1 MILQIVTN
9 PLPAASRDD
18 TLTRR
23 LLGYLAA
30 DDAFKVHDR
39 VGADLPMGLLL
50 KGEGAARTAWKIR
63 RMSSPTRCVGVD
75 VGAWSKSIASPQR
88 PLQLDGQ
95 AGGLFPIDL
104 EEWADDVLRDAAA
117 DFVLTPSRFIQH
129 ADWTSLQQLLR
140 VASPVRG
147 RDDVFTLIATD
158 AAMLDAPQL
167 ALVLDTLRAHGTDQR
182 LAFVFAGASK
192 PLARPRRLA
201 GLRTLLAAFP
211 GSLVLGVEV
220 LAGFDVLTHAGSAAI
235 GLTGSLR
242 RPQRPTDD
250 GGGPPAKDFVPGLF
264 LRELWETRS
273 PRVYADWYANRQ
285 TPTCAGCGGRAVD
298 RFTRDE
304 RHKQQILRHNLHA
317 LIVVLG
323 YITGRAPSAARAW
336 LVDDRVR
343 GLQAHLALNSVR
355 TPVEA
360 DAMLRAYC
368 ELDDPQG
375 RRVAMKG
382 SWR

>member
-1 MILQIVTN
+1 MIDSLS
-9 PLPAASRDD
+9 AAGEDD
-18 TLTRR
+18 VLAGR

-30 DDAFKVHDR
+30 DDAFKVQ
-39 VGADLPMGLLL
+39 DLIGSGQHTGLLL
-50 KGEGAARTAWKIR
+50 KGEGAPRTAWKIR
-63 RMSSPTRCVGVD
+63 QAGPLTRCVGVD

-88 PLQLDGQ
+88 PMQLAAPAD
-95 AGGLFPIDL
+95 GLFPIDL
-104 EEWADDVLRDAAA
+104 RVWADDVLRGAAA
-117 DFVLTPSRFIQH
+117 DFVLTPSLFIQH
-129 ADWTSLQQLLR
+129 ADWTSLRHLLH
-140 VASPVRG
+140 ATSPVRG

-167 ALVLDTLRAHGTDQR
+167 ACFLDTLLVHGPEQR

-201 GLRTLLAAFP
+201 ALRTLLAALP
-211 GSLVLGVEV
+211 GSLVLGIEG

-242 RPQRPTDD
+242 RPQRPTDG
-250 GGGPPAKDFVPGLF
+250 GGGPVAKDFVPGLF

-273 PRVYADWYANRQ
+273 PRVYADWYANSQ
-285 TPTCAGCGGRAVD
+285 TPTCAECGGRAVD
-298 RFTRDE
+298 RFTRHDL
-304 RHKQQILRHNLHA
+304 HKQQILRHNLHA
-317 LIVVLG
+317 WMEVV
-323 YITGRAPSAARAW
+323 TEVVEQAPSVARAW
-336 LVDDRVR
+336 LADERVR

-368 ELDDPQG
+368 ELDDPQH
-375 RRVAMKG
+375 RRVALNG